1 MKHNNIIGS
10 SHDQSLLL
18 NSHGIIY
25 LCTSVAL
32 IYITRTDGGGD
43 GPTESVAHHSTIHKD
58 DRFTILIDSLPEFV
72 NFSVCVEI
80 ETLL

>member
-1 MKHNNIIGS
+1 MAVVL
-10 SHDQSLLL
+10 DQQSQ
-18 NSHGIIY
+18 SF
-25 LCTSVAL
+25 
-32 IYITRTDGGGD
+32 
-43 GPTESVAHHSTIHKD
+43 AHHSTIHKD